1 MLAWLAGLAFPRVMI
16 AVAREQ
22 RQKTTVETMMV
33 VLYSM
38 RKSSESR
45 ASWARGA
52 RGRASGAEI

>member
-1 MLAWLAGLAFPRVMI
+1 M